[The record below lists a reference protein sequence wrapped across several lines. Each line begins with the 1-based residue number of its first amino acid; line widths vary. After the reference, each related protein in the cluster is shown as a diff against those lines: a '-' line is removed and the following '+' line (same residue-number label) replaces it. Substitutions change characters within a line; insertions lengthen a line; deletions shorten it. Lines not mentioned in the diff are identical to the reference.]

1 MFGCK
6 HPTINCQ
13 AANLIWVAMND
24 YVALILG
31 VVCAGLGGELFVR
44 GVVGLAYWARVS
56 PGIVGATVAAFATS
70 SPELSVSIAAAMAGK
85 PQIALGDAL
94 GSNVV
99 NVALIL
105 ALALVISGIQCP
117 RDSVKRDFPVAL
129 LIPVITGV
137 LFLDGVLSRF
147 DGFLMLG
154 MFLAWLVAA
163 IIDAR
168 KQRSAAED
176 VLGEFRGWLV
186 VVSCVAG
193 LIFLIAAGNLIV
205 VGAKGIAI
213 SFGIDEFIIGAT
225 IVAVGTSVPE
235 LATTVIAKLRG
246 HDEVGLGT
254 IIGSNIFN
262 GIFIVAVAAII
273 HPIIVE
279 WREVAIT
286 LVFGLVALV
295 FTYPARKGFIE
306 RRRGV
311 LLLALYAI
319 YLATILQY

>member
-1 MFGCK
+1 
-6 HPTINCQ
+6 
-13 AANLIWVAMND
+13 MND
-24 YVALILG
+24 YAALILG
-31 VVCAGLGGELFVR
+31 VVCAGIGGELFVR
-44 GVVGLAYWARVS
+44 GAVGLAHWARIT
-56 PGIVGATVAAFATS
+56 PGIIGATVAAFATS
-70 SPELSVSIAAAMAGK
+70 SPELSVSINAALAGK

-105 ALALVISGIQCP
+105 GLALVISGIQSP

-129 LIPVITGV
+129 LIPIITGV
-137 LFLDGVLSRF
+137 LLLDGELSRF
-147 DGFLMLG
+147 DGFLMLS

-163 IIDAR
+163 IVEAR
-168 KQRSAAED
+168 KQRSAAEE
-176 VLGEFRGWLV
+176 VLGEHRGWLV
-186 VVSCVAG
+186 VLSCVVG
-193 LIFLIAAGNLIV
+193 LAFLVAAGNFIV
-205 VGAKGIAI
+205 AGARGVAI
-213 SFGIDEFIIGAT
+213 VFSIDEFIIGTT

-254 IIGSNIFN
+254 ILGSNIFN

-273 HPIIVE
+273 HPITVA

-295 FTYPARKGFIE
+295 FTYPPRTGFIE

-311 LLLALYAI
+311 LLLVLYAA
-319 YLATILQY
+319 YLAIILQQQAA